1 MNNNLNISPRNFM
14 AVSAMLMLS
23 TGIARAQEAVQ
34 VTVPTAPMASA
45 PVAPPAAPTIV
56 LPDVAPVAPVA
67 APAAPVV
74 AATVA
79 PEPARA
85 RRIAVEPARQPQARK
100 AAPVAPPVVPI
111 AAQTSATAAITPV
124 EPAPVAEAPA
134 PGTPPSAVATTNSTP
149 DWALPVGAAAT
160 LLVLGGVAFAAT
172 RRRRVWEQDADFV
185 PPVVNRPATR
195 PMAERPIQT
204 ERPAAAPGMASTA
217 APTSADD
224 RAALIERMVAAAPDA
239 SNPFTSAKARRRRAR
254 LIVQSMPQTSREPM
268 QARNAPYAER
278 TTQDHRVLASL

>member
-1 MNNNLNISPRNFM
+1 MNNNLSISPRNFM

-34 VTVPTAPMASA
+34 VTVPTAPVASA
-45 PVAPPAAPTIV
+45 PVAAPPAAPTIV
-56 LPDVAPVAPVA
+56 LPDVAPVA

-79 PEPARA
+79 PEPTRA
-85 RRIAVEPARQPQARK
+85 RRATVEPARQPQARK

-111 AAQTSATAAITPV
+111 AAPTPATAAITPV

-149 DWALPVGAAAT
+149 DWALPVGVAAT